1 VEAITLPTNK
11 QTDIEKNMK
20 LNIKSIIAQF
30 SKATIAANT
39 ADSKAIENYTIAIM
53 SAVNGLLGA
62 GQNHKQVVIS
72 LWGETTKDS
81 YARSILSKVMKADS
95 DLLKAGKEAKILR
108 DRPVGAGKGKV
119 GRKVSF
125 TASKGSKSKE
135 APFTVESLKE
145 RILAQ
150 FKGDAE
156 AAQEFLA
163 EVHDALAG
171 E

>member
-1 VEAITLPTNK
+1 
-11 QTDIEKNMK
+11 MK
-20 LNIKSIIAQF
+20 SIKSIKSAPSINSIISAF
-30 SKATIAANT
+30 AAATATANV
-39 ADSKAIENYTIAIM
+39 ADMRATESYTLAIM
-53 SAVNGLLGA
+53 SAVNALLGA
-62 GQNHKQVVIS
+62 GQSHKQIVLA
-72 LWGETTKDS
+72 LWAETPKDS

-95 DLLKAGKEAKILR
+95 DLLKAGKEAKIFR
-108 DRPVGAGKGKV
+108 DRPEGSGKGKV

-125 TASKGSKSKE
+125 TAKGKGGKTKE
-135 APFTVESLKE
+135 APFTVQSLRD

-156 AAQEFLA
+156 AAQEFLV